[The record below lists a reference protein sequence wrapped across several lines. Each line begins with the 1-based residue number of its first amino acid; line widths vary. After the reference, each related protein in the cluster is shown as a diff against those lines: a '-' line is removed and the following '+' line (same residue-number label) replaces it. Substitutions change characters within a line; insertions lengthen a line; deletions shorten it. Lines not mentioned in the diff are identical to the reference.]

1 MTKTSFLLL
10 LLPFSAAAQGGN
22 DFTVTGTLSNFAD
35 SVDKIFIAYNH
46 EGEWKRDSA
55 LVKDGR
61 YLLKGKVDN
70 PGLASLSVSYKQ
82 PKPLSR
88 QRDVYQIFLE
98 PVAIKV
104 TSKDSFAN
112 ATVTGSKAHAD
123 YLSLKAQTEAY
134 NSVFNSLYEQWATFN
149 KEKNTTAREGIEAQI
164 DSVQNDMN
172 EKVFKSFVRNKPKSP
187 VALYAL
193 TQYAGFDIDADKVEP
208 LFNLLPASTQQW
220 AAGKEFKERI
230 DIAKKTGVGKIAM
243 DFTQADTAGN
253 PVSLSSFR
261 GKYVLV
267 DFWASWCG
275 PCRRENP
282 NVVKEF
288 NKYKDK
294 GFTVLGVSL
303 ERPNAKD
310 KWMKAIYDDNLT
322 WTHVSDFKYF
332 ENEVAVQYGIQAIPQ
347 NLLLDPQGKI
357 IARNLRGEKLE
368 KRLAEIFEG
377 TTAAK

>member
-1 MTKTSFLLL
+1 MTRSSLLLL
-10 LLPFSAAAQGGN
+10 LLPFSAAAQSGK
-22 DFTVTGTLSNFAD
+22 DFSVTGTLTNFT
-35 SVDKIFIAYNH
+35 SPVEKVYIAYH
-46 EGEWKRDSA
+46 SGGEWKRDSA
-55 LVKDGR
+55 LVTDGK
-61 YLLKGKVDN
+61 YILKGKVDH
-70 PGLASLSVSYKQ
+70 PGLASLSVGYKQ
-82 PKPLSR
+82 PQQLKR

-98 PVAIKV
+98 PAAIKL
-104 TSKDSFAN
+104 TSTDSFAN
-112 ATVTGSKAHAD
+112 AAVTGSKAHAE
-123 YLSLKAQTEAY
+123 YLNLKTQLEAY
-134 NSVFNSLYEQWATFN
+134 DPVLKGLYEEWANYN
-149 KEKNTTAREGIEAQI
+149 KEKNTKAREGVEARIE
-164 DSVQNDMN
+164 SVDNEMK
-172 EKVFKSFVRNKPKSP
+172 EKVYKGFVSKNPQSP
-187 VALYAL
+187 IALYAL
-193 TQYAGFDIDADKVEP
+193 SQYAGFDIDADKVES
-208 LFNLLPASTQQW
+208 LFKLLPATTQQW
-220 AAGKEFKERI
+220 AAGKELKDRI
-230 DIAKKTGVGKIAM
+230 EIAKKTGVGKIAM
-243 DFTQADTAGN
+243 DFTQADTSGN

-294 GFTVLGVSL
+294 SFTVLGVSL

-310 KWMKAIYDDNLT
+310 KWLKAIHDDNLT

-368 KRLAEIFEG
+368 KKLAEIFEG
-377 TTAAK
+377 ATAAK